1 MQELNKKRKLFCEYY
16 KSTHNAT
23 DSAIKA
29 GYSKKT
35 AYAIGCNLLKKI
47 EIQEYLN
54 SITENSDTTRIM
66 NMQQIQEFWASVV
79 NDKKAKL
86 SDRLKASEYI
96 AKSNATF
103 ITKTEISGKV
113 KTESENKVSLLSTED
128 LKTLVDEIKDS
139 D

>member
-1 MQELNKKRKLFCEYY
+1 MLKLTKKQKLFCEYY

-23 DSAIKA
+23 DSAIKS

-54 SITENSDTTRIM
+54 SITENSDNTRIM
-66 NMQQIQEFWASVV
+66 NMEQIQEFWASVV

-86 SDRLKASEYI
+86 TDRLKASEYI
-96 AKSNATF
+96 AKSSGAF

-139 D
+139 E

>member
-1 MQELNKKRKLFCEYY
+1 MLKLTKKQKLFCEYY

-35 AYAIGCNLLKKI
+35 AYAIGSKLLKEVK
-47 EIQEYLN
+47 IQEYLN
-54 SITENSDTTRIM
+54 SITKNSDTTRIM
-66 NMQQIQEFWASVV
+66 DIQQIQEFWASVV

-96 AKSNATF
+96 AKSCAAF

>member
-1 MQELNKKRKLFCEYY
+1 MLKLTKKQKLFCEYY

-23 DSAIKA
+23 GSAIKS

-35 AYAIGCNLLKKI
+35 AYAIGSKLLKEVK
-47 EIQEYLN
+47 IQEYLN
-54 SITENSDTTRIM
+54 DITKNSDTTRIM
-66 NMQQIQEFWASVV
+66 DIQLQEFWASVV

-96 AKSNATF
+96 AKSCAAF

-128 LKTLVDEIKDS
+128 LKTLVDDIKDS
-139 D
+139 E